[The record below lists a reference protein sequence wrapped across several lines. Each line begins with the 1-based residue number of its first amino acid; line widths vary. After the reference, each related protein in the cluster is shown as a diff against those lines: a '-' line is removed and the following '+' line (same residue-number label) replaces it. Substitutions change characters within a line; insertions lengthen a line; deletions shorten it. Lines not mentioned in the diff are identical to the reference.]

1 MSACYKPIAS
11 ITIEKFTKTERTF
24 TEKKKKTGKLI
35 DKGRH

>member
-1 MSACYKPIAS
+1 MFACYKPIAS

-24 TEKKKKTGKLI
+24 TEKKKTGKLI

>member
-24 TEKKKKTGKLI
+24 TEKKTGKLI